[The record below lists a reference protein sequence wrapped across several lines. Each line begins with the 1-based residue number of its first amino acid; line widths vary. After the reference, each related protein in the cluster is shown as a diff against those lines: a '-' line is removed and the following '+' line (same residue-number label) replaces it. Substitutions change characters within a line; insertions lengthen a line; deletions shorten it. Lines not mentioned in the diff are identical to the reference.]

1 MAKKGR
7 PRKEIDKAL
16 FEKLCGLQ
24 CTLGEMAAFFGCCE
38 DTIQRWAEQEY
49 GKEFSAVFEQK
60 RGAGKISLR
69 RMQWRLAEK
78 SPAMAIFL
86 GKNLLGQSDRQGL
99 ELTGPDGGPV
109 RVSHGP
115 DLTRLSKEELMT
127 LDAILE
133 KAEGVSAPEGTA

>member
-24 CTLGEMAAFFGCCE
+24 CTLGEMAAFFGCSE
-38 DTIQRWAEQEY
+38 DTIQRWAEREY
-49 GKEFSAVFEQK
+49 GKAFSAVFEQK

-86 GKNLLGQSDRQGL
+86 GKNLLGQSDRQGV
-99 ELTGPDGGPV
+99 ELSGPDGGPV
-109 RVSHGP
+109 RVAQHP
-115 DLTRLSKEELMT
+115 DLSRLSKEELRE
-127 LDAILE
+127 LDRILE
-133 KAEGVSAPEGTA
+133 KAEGTA